1 MVLKLR
7 IIFKEL
13 QRMADSKILIVEDDF
28 IVAIDLK
35 LHLEKMGYNVLD
47 ITDNGNDALNKTRE
61 TNPDLILMDIHLKG
75 NIDGIDTAQ
84 KITDLYHVP
93 VIYLTGYNDKNTR
106 KRANTTEPFGYIVK
120 PFEDNEIKILIGMAV

>member
-1 MVLKLR
+1 
-7 IIFKEL
+7 
-13 QRMADSKILIVEDDF
+13 MADSKILIVEDDF

-84 KITDLYHVP
+84 QIIDLYHVP